1 MATLSMFKLFFLCF
15 TPTEMNTFGQILSL
29 SMLYTLDYSSYMGGL
44 ETAIPQGSGFQFEP
58 WRLNFECL

>member
-1 MATLSMFKLFFLCF
+1 
-15 TPTEMNTFGQILSL
+15 MNTFGQILSL